1 MFETIKKIIEEQLGI
16 TNPNLIKLSTN
27 MHEDLEAD
35 SLDAVEIIMT
45 IEDEFDVEIP
55 DDVAEKL
62 QTVAQIVN
70 YLEKVK

>member
-1 MFETIKKIIEEQLGI
+1 MFETIKTIIEEQLGI
-16 TNPNLIKLSTN
+16 TNPNLITLSTN

-62 QTVAQIVN
+62 QTVSQIVN

>member
-16 TNPNLIKLSTN
+16 TNPNLITLSTN